1 MLIIMAK
8 GDGSK
13 WAKKTYW
20 ILSIAVVLIVW
31 LAFFFHYV
39 VLGHSPVEANWTEEV
54 LKWVVMTPVLVGI
67 VDVIA
72 YALIGT
78 IASRKEHDL
87 E

>member
-8 GDGSK
+8 GDGYK

-54 LKWVVMTPVLVGI
+54 LKWVFMTPVLVGI
-67 VDVIA
+67 VDAIA